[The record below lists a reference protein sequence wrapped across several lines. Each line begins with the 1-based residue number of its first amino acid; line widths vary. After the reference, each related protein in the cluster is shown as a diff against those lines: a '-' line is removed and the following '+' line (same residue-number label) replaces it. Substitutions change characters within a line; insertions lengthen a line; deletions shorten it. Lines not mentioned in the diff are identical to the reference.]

1 MNIDNIDN
9 NNINA
14 SKIANYYQQIKK
26 REEKSDKKVQNDK
39 MQISDKAKEMIK
51 AKKELENQPEVRA
64 EKVTSIKEKIAEG
77 SYQVDSKNIAAKILK
92 DLE

>member
-77 SYQVDSKNIAAKILK
+77 SYQVDSKKIAAKILK

>member
-14 SKIANYYQQIKK
+14 SKIANYYQQLKQK
-26 REEKSDKKVQNDK
+26 EEKSDKKVQNDK

-51 AKKELENQPEVRA
+51 AKKELENQPEVRT

-77 SYQVDSKNIAAKILK
+77 SYKVDSRKIAAKILK

>member
-77 SYQVDSKNIAAKILK
+77 TYQVDSKKIAAKILK

>member
-1 MNIDNIDN
+1 MKIDNS
-9 NNINA
+9 NINA
-14 SKIANYYQQIKK
+14 NKIANYYKKIKQG
-26 REEKSDKKVQNDK
+26 EEKSDKKVQNDK

-51 AKKELENQPEVRA
+51 AKKEIENQPEIRA

-77 SYQVDSKNIAAKILK
+77 SYQVDSKKIAAKILK